1 MTRDPE
7 VYIEDIV
14 ESAGLIEEYLE
25 GVSKDEFLSDT
36 GVQDKVI
43 RRLEIIGEAVKN
55 IPEEVSEEYSY
66 IPWKDI
72 AGMRDMLAHEYFGI
86 DMERVWKVAND
97 DLPELQEKLDDWKE

>member
-7 VYIEDIV
+7 IYIEDIL
-14 ESAGLIEEYLE
+14 ESVALIEEYLE
-25 GVSKDEFLSDT
+25 DVSKDEFLSEI
-36 GVQDKVI
+36 GVQDKVM

-55 IPEEVSEEYSY
+55 IPKEITDEYPD

-86 DMERVWKVAND
+86 NMKRVWKVASD
-97 DLPELQEKLDDWKE
+97 DLPELQKGLDG

>member
-1 MTRDPE
+1 MIPE
-7 VYIEDIV
+7 VYIEDILK
-14 ESAGLIEEYLE
+14 SAGLIGEYLE

-36 GVQDKVI
+36 GVQEKVI

-55 IPEEVSEEYSY
+55 IPEEVSEEYSD

-72 AGMRDMLAHEYFGI
+72 AGMRDMLAHEYFGT
-86 DMERVWKVAND
+86 DMERVWKVASD

>member
-7 VYIEDIV
+7 IYIEDILK
-14 ESAGLIEEYLE
+14 SAGLIEEYLE
-25 GVSKDEFLSDT
+25 NVSKNEFLSKI

-55 IPEEVSEEYSY
+55 IPKEITDEYPD

-97 DLPELQEKLDDWKE
+97 DLPELQEELDDWKE